1 MLVCRLPLQL
11 QQLIVLLLILVQ
23 AGLQDPCDQVLHLV
37 FGLAIHNSQ
46 GFLGQLHIARSG
58 VAVVVFEHD
67 LNDVVNLHIAA
78 VPNHVLH
85 HFDCPMLLI
94 LILLMDFLNAGRGW
108 LL

>member
-1 MLVCRLPLQL
+1 
-11 QQLIVLLLILVQ
+11 VQ
-23 AGLQDPCDQVLHLV
+23 AGLEDPCDQVLHLV
-37 FGLAIHNSQ
+37 FSLAIHNSQ

-58 VAVVVFEHD
+58 VAVVVLEHD
-67 LNDVVNLHIAA
+67 LDDVVNLHIAA

-94 LILLMDFLNAGRGW
+94 LILLVDFLNAGRGW